1 MESTKKQTM
10 MRRIAMLSWESLHSV
25 AVGGLAAHV
34 TGLAEALRRLGHEV
48 HIFTRMGDRQSR
60 YDRINGVHY
69 HRCPFDSQCELVT
82 YVHRMGNS
90 FIAELREAERLCGR
104 AFDLVHGHDWLAAK
118 ALVQAKNNL
127 GRPTVLTM
135 HSTEFGRCGNA
146 LCNGQSSRIRAIEW
160 EGTYVADRIICVSKA
175 LRDEVRWLYQVPAEK
190 MTSIYNGVD
199 VRRFDLE
206 INEQAV
212 RKQYAVGVDDPFI
225 LFVGRL
231 AWQKGPDIL
240 LDAAPAVLHDRA
252 TTKFVF
258 VGDGEMRLSLED
270 RAASA
275 GLSSSIRFLGHR
287 NGRELVALFK
297 SADTVCVP
305 SRNEPFGIVVL
316 EAWSAARPVVVT
328 RNGGPAEFVRDQET
342 GFTVLPER
350 ESLGWVIGNALSD
363 KERARQVGRNG
374 RREAEKRFSWDAI
387 AAETVIVYESLW
399 GSEKETTMNARKSPS
414 INPSAGS
421 KRSPRPDVL
430 GSANLPAEVVR
441 RRAHEIYLSRTA
453 AGLSGDAVSDWLQA
467 ERELRGQTGRVT
479 A

>member
-1 MESTKKQTM
+1 M

-34 TGLAEALRRLGHEV
+34 TGLAEALQRLGHEV
-48 HIFTRMGDRQSR
+48 HVFTRMGDRQSR
-60 YDRINGVHY
+60 HDRVNGVHY

-82 YVHRMGNS
+82 YVQRMGDS
-90 FIAELREAERLCGR
+90 FIAELRAAERLGGR

-118 ALVQAKNNL
+118 ALVQAKNDL

-135 HSTEFGRCGNA
+135 HSTEFGRCGNV
-146 LCNGQSSRIRAIEW
+146 LCNGQSARIRAVEW
-160 EGTYVADRIICVSKA
+160 EGTYVADRVICVSKA
-175 LRDEVRWLYQVPAEK
+175 LRDEVCWLYQVPVEK
-190 MTSIYNGVD
+190 MTSIYNGID
-199 VRRFDLE
+199 VRRFDLKV
-206 INEQAV
+206 NKPAV
-212 RKQYAVGVDDPFI
+212 RNRYAVGRDDPFI

-231 AWQKGPDIL
+231 AWQKGPDLL
-240 LDAAPAVLHDRA
+240 LDAAPAVLRTRA

-258 VGDGEMRLSLED
+258 VGDGDMRSSLEAQ
-270 RAASA
+270 AASA
-275 GLSSSIRFLGHR
+275 GLSRSVRFLGHR

-342 GFTVLPER
+342 GFTVTPER
-350 ESLGWVIGNALSD
+350 EYLGPAIASALSD
-363 KERARQVGRNG
+363 RERSRRVGRNG

-387 AAETVIVYESLW
+387 AAETAIVYESLW
-399 GSEKETTMNARKSPS
+399 RTQKETTMTTRKTRS
-414 INPSAGS
+414 IDPLGRS
-421 KRSPRPDVL
+421 KRAPGPDVL
-430 GSANLPAEVVR
+430 RSASLPAEVVR

-467 ERELRGQTGRVT
+467 ERELRERTTAVT